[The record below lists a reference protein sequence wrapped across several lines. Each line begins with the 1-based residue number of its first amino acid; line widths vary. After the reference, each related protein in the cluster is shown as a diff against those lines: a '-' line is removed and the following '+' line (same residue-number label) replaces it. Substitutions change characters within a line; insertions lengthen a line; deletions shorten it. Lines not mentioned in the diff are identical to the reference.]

1 MARCRGTKAG
11 TARRELRARE
21 RPQKS
26 RKRPRRLSWSI
37 RSLSSYLLTKAACQS
52 PAHPHRVSTR
62 HHHTTEKRAHNQ
74 PGDACDARDFFALAT
89 PALAS
94 LSVCGIAG
102 IVHVRIAPASAT
114 LYGNRAH
121 RATASNYSGGR
132 SVERERESEP
142 TSRSTSSTP
151 RSVHPK
157 FSHTLTRHGPPP
169 GSTCPAHAT

>member
-1 MARCRGTKAG
+1 MPRRHKSGHRASRTSSPSVHTESGTPT
-11 TARRELRARE
+11 TALFVNDLSVHIYS
-21 RPQKS
+21 Q
-26 RKRPRRLSWSI
+26 KRP
-37 RSLSSYLLTKAACQS
+37 AS
-52 PAHPHRVSTR
+52 PPPTR
-62 HHHTTEKRAHNQ
+62 HRHSTEKRAHIQ
-74 PGDACDARDFFALAT
+74 EPRRTRDARDFFALAT
-89 PALAS
+89 PLSPLS
-94 LSVCGIAG
+94 LCGIAG

-132 SVERERESEP
+132 SVERAREREP

>member
-1 MARCRGTKAG
+1 MSPSAAKNAHDGAPSFCPVPQLISRFIFTHKSG
-11 TARRELRARE
+11 
-21 RPQKS
+21 RPVP
-26 RKRPRRLSWSI
+26 RPPAQ
-37 RSLSSYLLTKAACQS
+37 SL
-52 PAHPHRVSTR
+52 
-62 HHHTTEKRAHNQ
+62 HTTPPHDRKARTQ
-74 PGDACDARDFFALAT
+74 PAGRRSPRDARDFLLS
-89 PALAS
+89 P

-132 SVERERESEP
+132 SVERAREREP

>member
-1 MARCRGTKAG
+1 MPRHKSGHRASRTS
-11 TARRELRARE
+11 RARATTE
-21 RPQKS
+21 IEKTPTTA
-26 RKRPRRLSWSI
+26 LLVN

-74 PGDACDARDFFALAT
+74 PGDACDARDFFALAS